1 MTIWCFHNAH
11 NILKNIMFAVGMH
24 YTGKKMT
31 RYIMAILI
39 TLIVSILI
47 ICRMALYIRCI
58 QRLMKKK
65 DEEFRI
71 KEAGLLKHAD
81 EQAQKITVLKSL
93 VDGQDKILAMYREQK
108 K

>member
-1 MTIWCFHNAH
+1 
-11 NILKNIMFAVGMH
+11 
-24 YTGKKMT
+24 
-31 RYIMAILI
+31 MAILI

-47 ICRMALYIRCI
+47 IFRMALYIRSI

-71 KEAGLLKHAD
+71 KEEGLLKHAA